1 MEKCRNE
8 SKTKSCKRLLVFIT
22 MIFMSLSKIF
32 SQYQNIDIPSAEIY
46 FKPVENQN
54 FYENEDINFE
64 LKLENL
70 NPNEIELESNNLPE
84 NVKLR
89 LFRKMEQNGTL
100 INVWLNFA
108 QEGEFELE
116 DFIFLLYPNENS
128 LANPNKLHVKFPKI
142 IITKNLSIQEPEI
155 HIIFDEKNTVI
166 FNKESSADLNQPEII
181 YQKKDDEK
189 ISFTIYAKYVYN
201 ILNFEYEIPKNA
213 ILTLTKEFEFT
224 NYINQSEKVD
234 YSEKLIPIASFE
246 MISLQTGTIAFPKIL
261 LQLEDY
267 QHQKKNITLENYAI
281 EILQKSENSK
291 AISNMVVSFSFEFSL
306 F

>member
-70 NPNEIELESNNLPE
+70 KPTEIELESNNLPE

-155 HIIFDEKNTVI
+155 HIIFDKKNTVI
-166 FNKESSADLNQPEII
+166 FNKES
-181 YQKKDDEK
+181 
-189 ISFTIYAKYVYN
+189 FH
-201 ILNFEYEIPKNA
+201 
-213 ILTLTKEFEFT
+213 
-224 NYINQSEKVD
+224 
-234 YSEKLIPIASFE
+234 
-246 MISLQTGTIAFPKIL
+246 LQT
-261 LQLEDY
+261 
-267 QHQKKNITLENYAI
+267 H
-281 EILQKSENSK
+281 
-291 AISNMVVSFSFEFSL
+291 SL
-306 F
+306 SQ

>member
-70 NPNEIELESNNLPE
+70 NPTEIELESNNLPE

-108 QEGEFELE
+108 QEGEFELD

-166 FNKESSADLNQPEII
+166 FNKESSANLNQPDII

-281 EILQKSENSK
+281 
-291 AISNMVVSFSFEFSL
+291 
-306 F
+306 

>member
-70 NPNEIELESNNLPE
+70 NPTEIELESNNLPE

-291 AISNMVVSFSFEFSL
+291 EKETTMFDIAFEDIF
-306 F
+306 